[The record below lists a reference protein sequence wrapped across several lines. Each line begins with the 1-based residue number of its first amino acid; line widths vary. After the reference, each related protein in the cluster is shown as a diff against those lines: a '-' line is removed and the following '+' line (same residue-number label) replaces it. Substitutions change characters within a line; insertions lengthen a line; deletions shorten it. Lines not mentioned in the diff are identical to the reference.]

1 MSVELSIE
9 SENEVGSILYGHM
22 SPQKAAEYLYAK
34 NISSRSFSETLAS
47 MYSGEN
53 ALDMLISFYLIIEP
67 GVNLQSL
74 KKRLRNWLSDKNQ
87 PNDRED
93 FFRIAYALRL
103 GIENLNFLLGLC
115 TDYGIQYRNGREL
128 VLSWFLNKGYGY
140 SEACEFYK
148 TLDPVTEMNTIEPG
162 VTSRITHE
170 IHNEFS
176 SVQSV
181 SDLRKLYNSYG
192 KKLGT
197 LHIRS
202 YYYFDKFFSQLV
214 SPTQY
219 SGADEQSYSIDDVM
233 NSYLSMNI
241 PSGRDRTGYSLIQK
255 LIKHNW
261 PNTTSLKNIRNHTE
275 DVPRKLLLLLY
286 VATEN
291 SLDSDPYRETDE
303 EYITLEERV
312 KDHWWTI
319 NAMLGDCGMALLD
332 TRNASDWLI
341 LYSIAAEPDEAMS
354 ERMENVISELY
365 GDSIKGPL

>member
-1 MSVELSIE
+1 M
-9 SENEVGSILYGHM
+9 
-22 SPQKAAEYLYAK
+22 
-34 NISSRSFSETLAS
+34 
-47 MYSGEN
+47 
-53 ALDMLISFYLIIEP
+53 
-67 GVNLQSL
+67 
-74 KKRLRNWLSDKNQ
+74 
-87 PNDRED
+87 
-93 FFRIAYALRL
+93 
-103 GIENLNFLLGLC
+103 
-115 TDYGIQYRNGREL
+115 
-128 VLSWFLNKGYGY
+128 
-140 SEACEFYK
+140 
-148 TLDPVTEMNTIEPG
+148 
-162 VTSRITHE
+162 

-312 KDHWWTI
+312 EDHWWTI

-332 TRNASDWLI
+332 TRNAFDWLI

-365 GDSIKGPL
+365 GDNIKGPL